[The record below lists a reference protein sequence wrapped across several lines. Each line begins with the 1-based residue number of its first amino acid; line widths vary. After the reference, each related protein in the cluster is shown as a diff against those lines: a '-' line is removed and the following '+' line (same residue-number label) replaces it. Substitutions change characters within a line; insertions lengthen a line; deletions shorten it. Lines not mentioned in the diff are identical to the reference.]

1 VEILRTHIV
10 IEHTDKYWMTHN
22 VMGHFR
28 WKIIF
33 VVVVVMNETKEM
45 FASVHLLYIADV
57 SLPEN
62 RTPVCTFL
70 PRPD

>member
-1 VEILRTHIV
+1 
-10 IEHTDKYWMTHN
+10 MAN
-22 VMGHFR
+22 NFF
-28 WKIIF
+28 F
-33 VVVVVMNETKEM
+33 VVLMNETKEM
-45 FASVHLLYIADV
+45 FVSVHLLYLANV